1 MELLDTVMRWIVAPL
16 AGFVALMYNKQ
27 QEHST
32 SIAVLKSQLEAS
44 KATHEK
50 EYTETRESLKYISS
64 KLDNIET
71 ALRK

>member
-1 MELLDTVMRWIVAPL
+1 MELLDLALKWVVAPI
-16 AGFVALMYNKQ
+16 AAFVLMMYNRQ
-27 QEHST
+27 QDHHT
-32 SIAVLKSQLEAS
+32 TIAVLQSQFEAS

-50 EYTETRESLKYISS
+50 EYTETRDSLKYIAG